1 MFTGGKGTGKA
12 EFDSPTGIAVGA
24 NGNVLVADTNNDRI
38 EKFSPSGTFLS
49 TIGTKGR
56 GRGQLAGPNGIAVA
70 TRAGFLLS
78 PVVENRQSFSA
89 LASTNWQHEL
99 ANLRVVSASITTEE
113 SPGVTICYQ
122 SPVRLRFYRLSLQ
135 RQDLSQRP

>member
-24 NGNVLVADTNNDRI
+24 NGNVLVVDTNDDRI

-56 GRGQLAGPNGIAVA
+56 GRG
-70 TRAGFLLS
+70 
-78 PVVENRQSFSA
+78 
-89 LASTNWQHEL
+89 H
-99 ANLRVVSASITTEE
+99 
-113 SPGVTICYQ
+113 
-122 SPVRLRFYRLSLQ
+122 
-135 RQDLSQRP
+135 